1 VDILTI
7 FLCFCRHYLLAASGI
22 SPGRA
27 LRDLKTLDSQATS
40 ASPLKQPDTFDP
52 NNEKFLRGIQQR
64 GRQAMVAE
72 SLARVHRDFDAF
84 LEDQISLNWDEQRQ
98 KIYEHFGLAQ
108 KEDGAGEGFGASAT
122 GAFGR
127 TTKQGKG
134 PTPSRGATAGGTRS
148 VFGRSGLEKSVI
160 GPPGNG
166 LSSSQIFSRSTD
178 GGEAASIQSPDTRFL
193 REKMGYFAEKVQRLN
208 EARLQ
213 ERPFPVLHEFSQIE
227 EHAGG
232 DVRNKNFSMRW

>member
-1 VDILTI
+1 
-7 FLCFCRHYLLAASGI
+7 
-22 SPGRA
+22 
-27 LRDLKTLDSQATS
+27 
-40 ASPLKQPDTFDP
+40 
-52 NNEKFLRGIQQR
+52 
-64 GRQAMVAE
+64 MVAE
-72 SLARVHRDFDAF
+72 SLARVHRDFDTF
-84 LEDQISLNWDEQRQ
+84 LEDQINLNWDDQRR

-108 KEDGAGEGFGASAT
+108 REDGAGEGFGASAS

-134 PTPSRGATAGGTRS
+134 PAPSRGAASTGTRS

-166 LSSSQIFSRSTD
+166 LSSSQIFAGPAD
-178 GGEAASIQSPDTRFL
+178 AGDAAAIQTPDTRFL

-208 EARLQ
+208 QARLQ
-213 ERPFPVLHEFSQIE
+213 EKPFPVLQEFSQIE

-232 DVRNKNFSMRW
+232 DVSYRTCPAWFTMAYDYNRFHGSCSRHIAL